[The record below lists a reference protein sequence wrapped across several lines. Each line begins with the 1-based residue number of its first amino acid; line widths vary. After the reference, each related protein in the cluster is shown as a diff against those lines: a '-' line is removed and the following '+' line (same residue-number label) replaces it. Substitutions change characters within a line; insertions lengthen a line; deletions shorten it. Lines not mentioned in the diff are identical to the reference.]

1 MVTNDLLEI
10 GHATSRLADDVE
22 ELVLIHAIV
31 SVCVGKNEQNSGH
44 RHEERDIVE
53 VRLTNA
59 EARTVILC
67 SCGGIKGATG
77 GRCVIVDRGEAITNV
92 DVAND
97 FIVVRNLVDVA
108 EDPVAFEGELS
119 DTSDRAPLSHVSHRV
134 LIGPERDSELPFFP
148 RFATEEGGLV
158 QVDPVSPVAGGNGS
172 PAAVPAQLS
181 LEFVEARHI
190 VSKINVV
197 WAVEGRC
204 AGLRKDIRVW
214 NTSAV
219 VAEVLAHV
227 IDVFL
232 AHVAVSEMAILR
244 NEGVGGVSL
253 DKQNISDWRVN
264 SIDVVATVLT
274 LWNWFDDNI
283 ATSIASALD
292 LTAEVSDDS
301 PLADESGF
309 CAHQIH
315 VLIDEC
321 LGRQVPISL
330 NFIAR
335 VTDHVCR
342 GGTHLVI
349 VADDGSILDVSH
361 RGILRSNSSNV
372 ILDKRLGS
380 DSVGCQLT

>member
-1 MVTNDLLEI
+1 
-10 GHATSRLADDVE
+10 
-22 ELVLIHAIV
+22 
-31 SVCVGKNEQNSGH
+31 
-44 RHEERDIVE
+44 
-53 VRLTNA
+53 
-59 EARTVILC
+59 
-67 SCGGIKGATG
+67 
-77 GRCVIVDRGEAITNV
+77 
-92 DVAND
+92 
-97 FIVVRNLVDVA
+97 
-108 EDPVAFEGELS
+108 
-119 DTSDRAPLSHVSHRV
+119 
-134 LIGPERDSELPFFP
+134 
-148 RFATEEGGLV
+148 
-158 QVDPVSPVAGGNGS
+158 
-172 PAAVPAQLS
+172 
-181 LEFVEARHI
+181 
-190 VSKINVV
+190 
-197 WAVEGRC
+197 
-204 AGLRKDIRVW
+204 
-214 NTSAV
+214 
-219 VAEVLAHV
+219 
-227 IDVFL
+227 
-232 AHVAVSEMAILR
+232 MAILR

-321 LGRQVPISL
+321 LGRQVPISS

-349 VADDGSILDVSH
+349 VADDGSILDVSD